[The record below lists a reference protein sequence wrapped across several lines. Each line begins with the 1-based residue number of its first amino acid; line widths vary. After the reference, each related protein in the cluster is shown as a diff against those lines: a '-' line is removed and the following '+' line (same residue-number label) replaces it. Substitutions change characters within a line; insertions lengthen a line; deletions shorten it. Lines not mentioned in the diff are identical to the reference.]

1 MVRLHFLQQWYAL
14 SNLDIVIGKS
24 IGGGIPSA
32 AYGITEEIAQAVER
46 RSADGSADIVDVG
59 GVGGT
64 LAGNALSGAAMR
76 ATLEHVLTDANWPHM
91 IALAADFCAGVNA
104 AIGHHKL
111 PWSCTQLGCRAEY
124 RFTAPAPLNG
134 SASAAAADA
143 GLEEYFHLYTANR
156 GVLITPFHNMTLMC
170 RDTKAAHV
178 QLHTNL
184 FAAACADI
192 VGN

>member
-46 RSADGSADIVDVG
+46 RSADGTADIVDVG

-64 LAGNALSGAAMR
+64 LAGNALSVAAMR
-76 ATLEHVLTDANWPHM
+76 VTLEHVLTDANWPHT
-91 IALAADFCAGVNA
+91 IALAADFCAGVDA
-104 AIGHHKL
+104 AIAHHKL
-111 PWSCTQLGCRAEY
+111 PWSCIQLGCRAEY
-124 RFTAPAPLNG
+124 RFTVPAPLNG

-156 GVLITPFHNMTLMC
+156 GVLITPFHNMALMC
-170 RDTKAAHV
+170 RDTKAADV
-178 QLHTNL
+178 QLHTKL

>member
-24 IGGGIPSA
+24 IGGGIPSG

-64 LAGNALSGAAMR
+64 LAGNALSGAAIH
-76 ATLEHVLTDANWPHM
+76 ATLEHVLTDATWPHM

-104 AIGHHKL
+104 VIGHHKL

-124 RFTAPAPLNG
+124 RLTPPHHSMAALPLQQLMPGLKSTFIFTLPIA
-134 SASAAAADA
+134 
-143 GLEEYFHLYTANR
+143 
-156 GVLITPFHNMTLMC
+156 VC
-170 RDTKAAHV
+170 
-178 QLHTNL
+178 
-184 FAAACADI
+184 
-192 VGN
+192 